1 MNGLKFFVIAFCWL
15 DSTVSTAE
23 LEPVVSAAL
32 ADELLCELPPQPAI
46 SAVATSAAHTAG
58 KPCWLIHR
66 FIEEHTSL

>member
-15 DSTVSTAE
+15 DSTVSTEE

-46 SAVATSAAHTAG
+46 SAVASSAADAAS
-58 KPCWLIHR
+58 KPCGLIHR